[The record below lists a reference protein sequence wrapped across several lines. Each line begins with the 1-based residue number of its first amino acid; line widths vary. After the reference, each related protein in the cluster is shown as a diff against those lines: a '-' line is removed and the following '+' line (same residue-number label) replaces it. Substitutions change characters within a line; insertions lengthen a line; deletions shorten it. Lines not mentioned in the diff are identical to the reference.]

1 VRQINGIIIH
11 CAATLPDWREG
22 QSTSSK
28 VAEVRRWHVDLNG
41 WSDLGYHF
49 MIDRDGTVAEGRPV
63 HRSGAHVLGHNADT
77 IGVCLFGGHG
87 SEATDAFDD
96 HFTPAQDVALR
107 ELIDTLVGQYG
118 DLHISGHNEYAQK
131 ACPGFQ
137 VGDWLEDGRLV
148 YDLRI
153 EQPQGPLAAFVA
165 ALARIF
171 EGAK

>member
-11 CAATLPDWREG
+11 CAATHPDWREG
-22 QSTSSK
+22 QSTAAK
-28 VAEVRRWHVDLNG
+28 VAEVRRWHVDQNG

-49 MIDRDGTVAEGRPV
+49 MIDRDGTVADGRPV

-87 SEATDAFDD
+87 SAVTDAFED
-96 HFTPAQDVALR
+96 HFTPAQDVALQ

-118 DLHISGHNEYAQK
+118 DLHISGHNEYAAK
-131 ACPGFQ
+131 ACPGFR
-137 VGDWLEDGRLV
+137 VGDWLEDGPLV
-148 YDLRI
+148 HDDPA

-171 EGAK
+171 GGAK